1 MARSAAGSRAASIP
15 AIAVARVSATVAV
28 CCCAI
33 VAPPASGAE
42 ILKILLL
49 DLVDLRFDGL
59 RIVLHQLDVLEGRPP
74 RPLRYL
80 RVGRA
85 QGADIDDELLAL
97 GAEGIDREEAGGVG
111 MRGILGHGRGA
122 GERGRAPAWGK
133 RLGPPGPL
141 PCREAPPF
149 LSR

>member
-15 AIAVARVSATVAV
+15 AIAVARVAATVAV

-33 VAPPASGAE
+33 IAPPASGAE

-97 GAEGIDREEAGGVG
+97 GAEGIDREEAVRAG
-111 MRGILGHGRGA
+111 MRRIPHHRRGA
-122 GERGRAPAWGK
+122 PRPRTAHALAQ
-133 RLGPPGPL
+133 RL
-141 PCREAPPF
+141 R
-149 LSR
+149 RV

>member
-15 AIAVARVSATVAV
+15 AIAVARVSASVAV
-28 CCCAI
+28 RCCAI

-111 MRGILGHGRGA
+111 VRRILEHGRGTHD
-122 GERGRAPAWGK
+122 RGRAPPGVD
-133 RLGPPGPL
+133 RLHPAALL
-141 PCREAPPF
+141 PCAQ
-149 LSR
+149 